1 VGELT
6 NSRASEIDGGF
17 IRTTTDQAAQA
28 TRLSLCLI
36 GVGQVLIDESPS
48 PPLTIRNPQSAIRNS
63 PVSVYRNGI
72 PTIAQSVLLGTVG
85 GSLIRGSLDRLTKI
99 VRGNIRQAVWQSIA
113 LVISIFIATVGGLA
127 YQTSALNKR
136 FEQIEKRR
144 KESDE
149 RFVARRELSAKNITA
164 RFEDLQQEV
173 RAQRK

>member
-6 NSRASEIDGGF
+6 NSRASETDGGF

-72 PTIAQSVLLGTVG
+72 PTIAQGVLLGTVG
-85 GSLIRGSLDRLTKI
+85 GSLSDAADRNFGPWLLIVGSE
-99 VRGNIRQAVWQSIA
+99 
-113 LVISIFIATVGGLA
+113 GLA
-127 YQTSALNKR
+127 SDTSTGMESPLRNK
-136 FEQIEKRR
+136 
-144 KESDE
+144 
-149 RFVARRELSAKNITA
+149 
-164 RFEDLQQEV
+164 
-173 RAQRK
+173 